1 MGAFSAFV
9 VAAIVI
15 VMLMFALSLGIAIA
29 QERFAGTL
37 REKVFF
43 VKKWGGYILILV
55 GLWLI
60 MLSIWTTFFVSV
72 FPV

>member
-1 MGAFSAFV
+1 MGAFSAFA

-15 VMLMFALSLGIAIA
+15 VMLMFALSLGIATA
-29 QERFAGTL
+29 QERFVGTL